1 MKVKELYWDE
11 IEEQAQKYA
20 WQNEPVFITEE
31 EEEEARN
38 DEPFFGDNEPA
49 F

>member
-1 MKVKELYWDE
+1 MKLKEAFWDE
-11 IEEQAQKYA
+11 IEEQYESVIAPQSDKLDIPS
-20 WQNEPVFITEE
+20 NEDSKS
-31 EEEEARN
+31 